1 MTKALL
7 MRLAAVVLL
16 LQFLAGCA
24 AFSNTLADVKT
35 GLDAYNAGLATAC
48 PQPVHS
54 PLCES
59 ARDISA
65 ASSVWYD
72 GAVLAEETGAAAKPG
87 LQGVLNDLKDGWE
100 ILKTAFA
107 KAPAATVPSELAP
120 LRDEVI
126 PERTVVVPQ

>member
-1 MTKALL
+1 

-16 LQFLAGCA
+16 LQFLTGCSA
-24 AFSNTLADVKT
+24 LTSGLADVRT

-48 PQPVHS
+48 PKTVIS

-72 GAVLAEETGAAAKPG
+72 AAVLAEETGAAAKPG
-87 LQGVLNDLKDGWE
+87 IQGVLNDLKDGWE
-100 ILKTAFA
+100 ILKAAFA

-126 PERTVVVPQ
+126 PALVVPQ